1 MGQLI
6 GKIHSLE
13 SFGTVDGP
21 GIRFVVFMQGCPL
34 RCLFCHNPDTWEINA
49 KCINKTSD
57 ELLKEILKYRS
68 YIKKGGVTMSG
79 GEPLLQ
85 IDFIIELFKKLK
97 ENNIHTCIDTSGI
110 TFNKN
115 NTAKMD
121 ELLKYTDL
129 ILLDLKTIREDAHI
143 KLTNSSNKQIL
154 EFARYLDKKNKP
166 VWIRHVLLNNYETD
180 EELKEL
186 REFIETLKNVEK
198 IEILPYHTMGI
209 VKYESLNIPYPL
221 KDMEPPDKKQIEHA
235 KKILMKGV

>member
-49 KCINKTSD
+49 KCINMTSD

-121 ELLKYTDL
+121 ELLEYTDL

-166 VWIRHVLLNNYETD
+166 VWIRHVLLNNYETN

-198 IEILPYHTMGI
+198 IEVLPYHTMGI

-221 KDMEPPDKKQIEHA
+221 KDMEPPDKKQIENA